1 MLLLLA
7 QLASPPIQPGPA
19 RVPAERAPNQQ
30 PQFPSQTD
38 SETTPSITLPS
49 DEPLTPAAED
59 SSPAGPTTP
68 GSSRTVTIV
77 GNLPYSKSDLSE
89 LLERCSK
96 ANDQASRLQQCAEAL
111 TGLLQKDGYV
121 NSRVYVEAEPAP
133 GQLNVV
139 MGQLVELRI
148 ESENAG
154 LEQRVRQRLSPLL
167 NRTLNLP
174 ELQQQ
179 LLLLKQRSVVGTVA
193 GSLGKLGSDPTQAVL
208 NLAVTPAKQPW
219 RGDLSMSNDGNAG
232 SGEWRSVAVL
242 QKPTFLTDGDVFQVY
257 GELSADGDPELG
269 TTLASL
275 SYTYPLSESWALTG
289 SFGASRRKLV
299 EAKGAANDLSF
310 RQFQGLAQLQ
320 WTFAESGDQTWYA
333 SAGLSIN
340 RNNSYLDGDSVPLII
355 GGGPDGDLTSGY
367 LRLGI
372 GHAGNNGNLGWSAQ
386 IYGLQGIAGL
396 SSQAQLEDFS
406 FFGIQPGEARAVGGV
421 ASLGWNMKPNLQL
434 NLRASGQA
442 AFNELT
448 SDMGFGL
455 GSGVGLRGLPGT
467 LISGDNGWLSTGEL
481 NWTVWQNSNQALQL
495 VPFIGMGG
503 IQTTRDSVSLDDTIG
518 TGGLLL
524 RWLRGRHWSVEVG
537 WVDQFN
543 ANDNDGIWNDWLL
556 GSGAYGKVGF
566 KF

>member
-1 MLLLLA
+1 MLFLLA

-30 PQFPSQTD
+30 PQFPSQPD

-49 DEPLTPAAED
+49 DEPLKPAAED
-59 SSPAGPTTP
+59 SSPAGRDTP
-68 GSSRTVTIV
+68 GASRTVTIV
-77 GNLPYSKSDLSE
+77 GDLPYSKSDLSE

-111 TGLLQKDGYV
+111 TGLLQNDGYV

-148 ESENAG
+148 ESDDVG

-208 NLAVTPAKQPW
+208 NLAVTTAKQPW
-219 RGDLSMSNDGNAG
+219 RGDLSISNDGNAG

-242 QKPTFLTDGDVFQVY
+242 QKPTFLTNGDVFQFY
-257 GELSADGDPELG
+257 GELSADGNPELG
-269 TTLASL
+269 TTLGSL
-275 SYTYPLSESWALTG
+275 SYTYPLSESWSLTG

-320 WTFAESGDQTWYA
+320 WTFAESNNQTWYA

-355 GGGPDGDLTSGY
+355 GGGPDGDLTTGY
-367 LRLGI
+367 LRLGL
-372 GHAGNNGNLGWSAQ
+372 GHGGNHGNLGWNAQ

-396 SSQAQLEDFS
+396 SSQTQLEDFS
-406 FFGIQPGEARAVGGV
+406 FFGIQPGEARALGGV
-421 ASLGWNMKPNLQL
+421 ASLGWTMQPNLQL
-434 NLRASGQA
+434 NLRASGQV

-455 GSGVGLRGLPGT
+455 GSDVGLRGLPGT
-467 LISGDNGWLSTGEL
+467 LISGDNGWLGTGEL
-481 NWTVWQNSNQALQL
+481 NWTFWQNSTNALQL
-495 VPFIGMGG
+495 VPFMGIGG
-503 IQTTRDSVSLDDTIG
+503 IQTTRDSVTLDDTIG

-543 ANDNDGIWNDWLL
+543 ANDNVGIWNDWLL
-556 GSGAYGKVGF
+556 GSGAYGKVRYRF
-566 KF
+566 

>member
-7 QLASPPIQPGPA
+7 QLVSPPIQPGPA
-19 RVPAERAPNQQ
+19 RVPERAPRQQ
-30 PQFPSQTD
+30 QGFPAQPG
-38 SETTPSITLPS
+38 SETAPSITLPS
-49 DEPLTPAAED
+49 DEVLTPATED
-59 SSPAGPTTP
+59 SSPARSDDSEP
-68 GSSRTVTIV
+68 SSTVSIV
-77 GNLPYSKSDLSE
+77 GDLPYPKNALAE

-96 ANDQASRLQQCAEAL
+96 ANDQTSRLRQCAEAL

-133 GQLNVV
+133 GQLTVV
-139 MGQLVELRI
+139 MGRLVELRI
-148 ESENAG
+148 ESESAG

-167 NRTLNLP
+167 SRTLNLP
-174 ELQQQ
+174 DLQQQ
-179 LLLLKQRSVVGTVA
+179 LQLLKQRSVVGTVA

-232 SGEWRSVAVL
+232 SGEWRSVTVL
-242 QKPTFLTDGDVFQVY
+242 QKPTFLTDGDVFQIY

-269 TTLASL
+269 TALGSL

-289 SFGASRRKLV
+289 SFGASRRRLV

-320 WTFAESGDQTWYA
+320 WTFAESSNQTWYA

-372 GHAGNNGNLGWSAQ
+372 GHAGNKGKLAWSAQ
-386 IYGLQGIAGL
+386 MYGLQGIAGL

-406 FFGIQPGEARAVGGV
+406 LFGIHPGEARALGGV
-421 ASLGWNMKPNLQL
+421 ASMGWTIKPNLQF
-434 NLRASGQA
+434 NLRASGQVA
-442 AFNELT
+442 LNELT

-455 GSGVGLRGLPGT
+455 GSDVGLRGLPGT

-481 NWTVWQNSNQALQL
+481 NWTFWQNSNQALQL
-495 VPFIGMGG
+495 VPFLGMGG
-503 IQTTRDSVSLDDTIG
+503 IQTTRDSMTLNDTIG

-524 RWLRGRHWSVEVG
+524 RWLKDRHWSVEAG

-543 ANDNDGIWNDWLL
+543 ANDNDGIWNNWLL
-556 GSGAYGKVGF
+556 GSGAYGQVQF
-566 KF
+566 RF

>member
-1 MLLLLA
+1 MLFLLA
-7 QLASPPIQPGPA
+7 QLVSPPIQPGPA
-19 RVPAERAPNQQ
+19 RVPERAPNQQ
-30 PQFPSQTD
+30 PRFPEQPD
-38 SETTPSITLPS
+38 SETTPSIALPS
-49 DEPLTPAAED
+49 DEPLRPAAED
-59 SSPAGPTTP
+59 SSPAGSDEPVP
-68 GSSRTVTIV
+68 SRTVTIL
-77 GNLPYSKSDLSE
+77 GDLPYSKKTLNE

-96 ANDQASRLQQCAEAL
+96 ANDQTSRLRQCAEAL
-111 TGLLQKDGYV
+111 TGLLQNDGYV
-121 NSRVYVEAEPAP
+121 NSRVYIEAEPAP
-133 GQLNVV
+133 GQLAVV
-139 MGQLVELRI
+139 MGRLVELRI
-148 ESENAG
+148 ESESAG

-167 NRTLNLP
+167 SHTLNLP
-174 ELQQQ
+174 DLQQQ
-179 LLLLKQRSVVGTVA
+179 LQLLKQRSVVGTVA

-320 WTFAESGDQTWYA
+320 WTFSESGDQTWYA

-434 NLRASGQA
+434 NLRASGQV

-455 GSGVGLRGLPGT
+455 GSDVGLRGLPGT

-524 RWLRGRHWSVEVG
+524 RWLRGRDWSVEVG
-537 WVDQFN
+537 WIDQFN

-556 GSGAYGKVGF
+556 GSGVYGKVGF
-566 KF
+566 RF

>member
-7 QLASPPIQPGPA
+7 QLVSPPIQPGPA
-19 RVPAERAPNQQ
+19 RVPERAPRQQ
-30 PQFPSQTD
+30 QGFPAQPG
-38 SETTPSITLPS
+38 SETAPSITLPS
-49 DEPLTPAAED
+49 DEVLTPATED
-59 SSPAGPTTP
+59 SSSALSDDSEP
-68 GSSRTVTIV
+68 SSTVSIV
-77 GNLPYSKSDLSE
+77 GDLPYPKNALAE

-96 ANDQASRLQQCAEAL
+96 ANDQTSRLRQCAEAL

-133 GQLNVV
+133 GQLTVV
-139 MGQLVELRI
+139 MGRLVELRI
-148 ESENAG
+148 ESESAG

-167 NRTLNLP
+167 SRTLNLP
-174 ELQQQ
+174 DLQQQ
-179 LLLLKQRSVVGTVA
+179 LQLLKQRSVVGTVA

-232 SGEWRSVAVL
+232 SGEWRSVTVL
-242 QKPTFLTDGDVFQVY
+242 QKPTFLTDGDVFQIY

-269 TTLASL
+269 TTLGSL

-320 WTFAESGDQTWYA
+320 WTFAESSNQTWYA

-372 GHAGNNGNLGWSAQ
+372 GHAGNKGNLAWSAQ
-386 IYGLQGIAGL
+386 MYGLQGIAGL

-406 FFGIQPGEARAVGGV
+406 LFGIHPGEARALGGV
-421 ASLGWNMKPNLQL
+421 ASMGWTIKPNLQF
-434 NLRASGQA
+434 NLRASGQVA
-442 AFNELT
+442 LNELT

-455 GSGVGLRGLPGT
+455 GSDVGLRGLPGT

-481 NWTVWQNSNQALQL
+481 NWTFWQNSNQALQL
-495 VPFIGMGG
+495 VPFLGMGG
-503 IQTTRDSVSLDDTIG
+503 IQTTRDSMTLNDTIG

-524 RWLRGRHWSVEVG
+524 RWLKDRHWSVEAG

-543 ANDNDGIWNDWLL
+543 ANDNDGIWNNWLL
-556 GSGAYGKVGF
+556 GSGAYGQVQF
-566 KF
+566 RF